1 MKILFFNLG
10 TLTSRIS
17 NWGLEGYRSIFEQD
31 VIFWG
36 PIPDVSFIYDNREI
50 PIIRIFEQTTVKD
63 LFSLLPDGWFPD
75 IVTCDTSVI
84 NFIPD
89 IYKCPAKTLLFTRDA
104 WADTIF
110 NRGLVEFFDF
120 LDHGIIDRKEY
131 FTFNVNILPLSNCA
145 VALPS
150 GDVDFDNFKEREI
163 DIISISNFTESFYHE
178 RHKIFYKLAEF
189 KGESLNIK
197 YITGINRNEI
207 SIYYQ
212 KSKIILDLSYTLSN
226 RSFEAALNGCLLFS
240 HERNPVIKE
249 FWIPWEEYIPYN
261 EENLVELIDYYI
273 RNTSK
278 AQKITKQAYNKI
290 KTRPT
295 TQGEAYW
302 NQIRI
307 ASYIEIDVKE
317 RIKRCESVS
326 GSILNHRTAT
336 ALIYNYN
343 YDTNFPLDW
352 KKVYFERIDKAINE
366 ATEPEHR
373 IQPLVEASRM
383 TYFLNELILFE
394 NYLANLELILP
405 DYPWMWY
412 MRARQEYKKNN
423 NDQAIAL
430 ANRAIESNKNYPELL
445 QKYILPVIEKNNMC
459 DDRRIVDYL
468 WQPVTGHNNE
478 LQVRSFFY
486 LTYEILGDSYVDK
499 GDNVNAVNAYS
510 NAVSN
515 IPLSGCLCKLN
526 RLLKQTGDYYKIAEL
541 TEKGIIDSPY
551 ESKIVLYNAYA
562 LCKTNQKHK
571 AVELLKKHKMALK
584 CFYGKKRIA
593 FVRQSISIILII
605 SIFGKN
611 LLSKAILYNIRF
623 LLKKRNN

>member
-10 TLTSRIS
+10 TVKSRIS
-17 NWGLEGYRSIFEQD
+17 DWGLEGYRSIFEQD
-31 VIFWG
+31 VILWG
-36 PIPDVSFIYDNREI
+36 PIPDESFIYDNKEI
-50 PIIRIFEQTTVKD
+50 PIIKIFEQTPVKV
-63 LFSLLPDGWFPD
+63 LFESLPEGWFPD
-75 IVTCDTSVI
+75 IVICDTSVI

-89 IYKCPAKTLLFTRDA
+89 IYMCPAKTLLFTRDA

-110 NRGLVEFFDF
+110 NRRLVEFFDI
-120 LDHGIIDRKEY
+120 LDHGIIDRALY
-131 FTFNVNILPLSNCA
+131 SGYNVNILPLANCA
-145 VALPS
+145 VSQPDNDIVINEI
-150 GDVDFDNFKEREI
+150 GKRDIDV
-163 DIISISNFTESFYHE
+163 ISISNYTESFYHE
-178 RHKIFYKLAEF
+178 RHKIFYKLS
-189 KGESLNIK
+189 ESNKLGLNIR
-197 YITGINRNEI
+197 YITGIKRSDINN
-207 SIYYQ
+207 YYQ
-212 KSKIILDLSYTLSN
+212 RSKIILDWSYTLSN

-240 HERNPVIKE
+240 HEKNIIVSE

-261 EENLVELIDYYI
+261 DNNILELITFYLNNIVD
-273 RNTSK
+273 
-278 AQKITKQAYNKI
+278 AQKIADRANEKVRNIPSSKGTS
-290 KTRPT
+290 
-295 TQGEAYW
+295 YW
-302 NQIRI
+302 NQIRTAFNKEVNI
-307 ASYIEIDVKE
+307 TE
-317 RIKRCESVS
+317 RIKRCESIS
-326 GSILNHRTAT
+326 QTRLHHCQAT
-336 ALIYNYN
+336 PLVYNYN
-343 YDTNFPLDW
+343 YNTNYPADW
-352 KKVYFERIDKAINE
+352 KKLYFDRIDSALKEPADKESEIHPLIE
-366 ATEPEHR
+366 AARMAFLLDETE
-373 IQPLVEASRM
+373 LS
-383 TYFLNELILFE
+383 E
-394 NYLANLELILP
+394 NYLSRLEQILP
-405 DYPWMWY
+405 DYSWTYY
-412 MRARQEYKKNN
+412 MRSRISYSKN
-423 NDQAIAL
+423 DPDKAL
-430 ANRAIESNKNYPELL
+430 SFALKAIEYVKTSPELL
-445 QKYILPVIEKNNMC
+445 KRYVLPLVEKNNSC
-459 DDRRIVDYL
+459 DERRITDYL
-468 WQPVTGHNNE
+468 CQASCGHNNE